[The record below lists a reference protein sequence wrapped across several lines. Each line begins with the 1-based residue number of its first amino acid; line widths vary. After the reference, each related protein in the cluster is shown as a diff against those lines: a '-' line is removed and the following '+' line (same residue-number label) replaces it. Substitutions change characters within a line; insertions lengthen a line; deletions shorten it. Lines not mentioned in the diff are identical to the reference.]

1 MVELVFKLLNKNNCF
16 QLLYSTLCKEIK
28 SDGEENKKWVSK
40 QCYRNSDKNEK
51 NRRQFIELIILK
63 SKGRMNFQIFF
74 LLLILLFCQKATDS
88 ELKRG
93 REV

>member
-1 MVELVFKLLNKNNCF
+1 MERK
-16 QLLYSTLCKEIK
+16 T
-28 SDGEENKKWVSK
+28 KKWVSK

-74 LLLILLFCQKATDS
+74 FAVNIAILS
-88 ELKRG
+88 EGNRFRAEERKRG
-93 REV
+93 LSLLESSRERVRELERRS